1 MEEHYEKCKMLLI
14 ILAAL
19 VLAGCNGSKIVD
31 ERGETESVTAAE
43 NTTTDKDPDAAVEAE
58 FYDDARG
65 GISVECMEMVDGELK
80 YGIVDSEMGIS
91 VTDGEVKL
99 RVKISGEYSFE
110 GQLLNN
116 ENTYNLYLYH
126 NGNLHKFNYEDSDT
140 YMYTKKVKM
149 VKT

>member
-1 MEEHYEKCKMLLI
+1 MKKCKMLLI

-110 GQLLNN
+110 GQLL
-116 ENTYNLYLYH
+116 
-126 NGNLHKFNYEDSDT
+126 K
-140 YMYTKKVKM
+140 
-149 VKT
+149 